1 MVVKS
6 YVVFDRDGILIE
18 SVHHLIDLQDVK
30 IIPEAENALQSF
42 KSLGFGFGMISNQ
55 SVIGRGL
62 ASFETVNQIN
72 LFISNYFKNIGIIFD
87 FILICPHSPNDNCQC
102 RKPKTGLG
110 RLAEDKFG
118 LVPQSTY
125 YIGDSESDME
135 FAHNLGW
142 KGVLI
147 SKTNDVNM
155 FARHQTSSFANA
167 ALWITKDKDILG

>member
-1 MVVKS
+1 MKP
-6 YVVFDRDGILIE
+6 YIICDRDGILIE
-18 SVHHLIDLQDVK
+18 LVHHLTELQDVK

-62 ASFETVNQIN
+62 ASLETVNQIN
-72 LFISNYFKNIGIIFD
+72 FFISNYFKNIGVTFD

-110 RLAEDKFG
+110 RLATDKFG

-135 FAHNLGW
+135 FAHNLDW

-147 SKTNDVNM
+147 SKTHNVSI

-167 ALWITKDKDILG
+167 VQWITRDKDILG